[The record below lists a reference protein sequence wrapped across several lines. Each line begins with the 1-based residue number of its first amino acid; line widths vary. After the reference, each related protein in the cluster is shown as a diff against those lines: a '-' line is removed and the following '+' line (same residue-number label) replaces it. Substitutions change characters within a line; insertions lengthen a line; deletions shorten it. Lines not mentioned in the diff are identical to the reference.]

1 MFEYLDDMF
10 YQILDCF
17 FLLGGYFLEFRI
29 LYIICFDQI
38 FMDENASLVLL
49 FIGLMLSLHLGW
61 STFLVDPVFSLGQ
74 EEKDT
79 NSVQGNDNATSSNG
93 KNMTMS
99 TRNMTFGS
107 SLDNAK
113 MHLMEAIMDLKEGN
127 TKGIMIQLNMTEE
140 GIKMHEKEMMQMMGK
155 QNISNSTAEPE
166 K

>member
-1 MFEYLDDMF
+1 
-10 YQILDCF
+10 
-17 FLLGGYFLEFRI
+17 
-29 LYIICFDQI
+29 
-38 FMDENASLVLL
+38 MDENASIVLL

-127 TKGIMIQLNMTEE
+127 TKGAMMQLNMTEE
-140 GIKMHEKEMMQMMGK
+140 GIKMHEKEMMQMMVK